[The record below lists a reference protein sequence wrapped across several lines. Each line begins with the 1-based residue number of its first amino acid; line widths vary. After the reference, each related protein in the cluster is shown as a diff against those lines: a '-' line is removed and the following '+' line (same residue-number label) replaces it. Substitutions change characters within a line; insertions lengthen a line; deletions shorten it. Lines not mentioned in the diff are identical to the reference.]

1 MDMTTGKIQT
11 KDIAYIG
18 LFTALLAICSWI
30 SFPLP
35 SRISVTLQTF
45 GLFSAMGVLGGR
57 RGTLAVTA
65 YLLLGLAGAP
75 VFAGF
80 SGGIGAYLTPS
91 GGYLVGFLFTAL
103 LMWGMERLL
112 GQKKWVLLLSMVLG
126 MIVYYAFGTA
136 WFMVACGLTTACAWP
151 ISSARAT
158 AGGLPPTW
166 AGCWPR
172 WRRIRR
178 YGSSRLRT
186 QYVPPVP
193 IAAHVR
199 RTGKPLDMTWQY

>member
-1 MDMTTGKIQT
+1 MDLTSNKLQT

-18 LFTALLAICSWI
+18 IFTALLAICSWI

-45 GLFSAMGVLGGR
+45 GVFLSVGVLGGR

-75 VFAGF
+75 VLADF

-103 LMWGMERLL
+103 LMWGMEQLL
-112 GQKKWVLLLSMVLG
+112 GRKKWVLALSMVLG
-126 MIVYYAFGTA
+126 LVVCYAFGTA
-136 WFMVACGLTTACAWP
+136 WFMVVYPMKGEAVGLWTA
-151 ISSARAT
+151 
-158 AGGLPPTW
+158 LTW
-166 AGCWPR
+166 CVFPYALFDG
-172 WRRIRR
+172 IKIVLALIL
-178 YGSSRLRT
+178 SVVLR
-186 QYVPPVP
+186 P
-193 IAAHVR
+193 HV
-199 RTGKPLDMTWQY
+199 K